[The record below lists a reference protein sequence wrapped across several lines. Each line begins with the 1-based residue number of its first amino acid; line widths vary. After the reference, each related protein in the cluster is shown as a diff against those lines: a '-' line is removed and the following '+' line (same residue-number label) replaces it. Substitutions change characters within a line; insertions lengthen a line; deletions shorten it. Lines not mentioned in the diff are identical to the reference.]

1 MKQVKINFKE
11 LNVEAEIGTFIPYDL
26 RKEIGNSL
34 HRASESVPMSDLA
47 RKIYYSEDAIEI
59 SGEDFKTMLALL
71 RTAFKKFVVDAIIK
85 AGEESETNKNEEE

>member
-11 LNVEAEIGTFIPYDL
+11 LNVEARIDTFILYDL

-71 RTAFKKFVVDAIIK
+71 RTAVKKFVVDAIIK